1 MASLKGKTLFITGA
15 SRGIGREIALRAA
28 RDGANIAV
36 IAKTDEPHPK
46 LPGTI
51 YSVAKEIE
59 EAGGKALPLKTDIRD
74 EDQIAAAVAKTVD
87 KFGGIDILINNASAI
102 NLTPTLQ
109 TPMKRYDL
117 MAQVNT
123 RATFACA
130 QACLPHLLKSDN
142 PHILTM
148 SPPPNM
154 SPHWFA
160 NHPAYTL
167 SKYGM
172 SLATF
177 GLAAEF
183 ADEGVGV
190 NSLWP
195 VTVIETAALNMIPGL
210 EAGRA
215 RKPKILADAAHA
227 ILTSPARQVSAG
239 FFTDECVL
247 QAIGIK
253 DFEPYNL
260 TPGKEPYPDFF
271 YEADK
276 NGANDPHVAG
286 LLKIIGANYK
296 N

>member
-1 MASLKGKTLFITGA
+1 MADLSGKTLFITGA
-15 SRGIGREIALRAA
+15 SRGIGKAIALRAA

-51 YSVAKEIE
+51 HSAVEEINA
-59 EAGGKALPLKTDIRD
+59 AGGKGLAIKTDIRD
-74 EDQIAAAVAKTVD
+74 EDQIAAAVAQTVET
-87 KFGGIDILINNASAI
+87 FGGIDILINNASAI
-102 NLTPTLQ
+102 NLTSTLQ
-109 TPMKRYDL
+109 TPMKRFDL

-130 QACLPHLLKSDN
+130 QACLPHLMKAEN

-148 SPPPNM
+148 SPPPNL
-154 SPHWFA
+154 SAQWFA
-160 NHPAYTL
+160 NHTAYTI

-172 SLATF
+172 SLVTL

-183 ADEGVGV
+183 ADEGVAV

-215 RKPKILADAAHA
+215 RKPDILADAAHA
-227 ILTSPARQVSAG
+227 ILTSPAREVSGG

-247 QAIGIK
+247 EAIGIT
-253 DFEPYNL
+253 DLESYNL
-260 TPGKEPYPDFF
+260 TPGTTPYPDFF
-271 YEADK
+271 YEPDR
-276 NGANDPHVAG
+276 NGRNDPAVAR
-286 LLKIIGANYK
+286 LLDKLAAAHRA
-296 N
+296 